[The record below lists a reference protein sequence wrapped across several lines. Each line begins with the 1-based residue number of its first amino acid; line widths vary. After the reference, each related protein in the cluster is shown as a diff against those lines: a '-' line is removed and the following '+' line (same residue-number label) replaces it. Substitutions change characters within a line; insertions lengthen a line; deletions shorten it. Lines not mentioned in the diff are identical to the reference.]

1 MSILKYIKEKI
12 FFIVFNI
19 LILSISYLLL
29 DGLHVDK
36 YAIIFVIFLNLICSV
51 SLYIYDYF
59 NKRNFYNEVLLN
71 LKALDKKYLISD
83 LIQEPNF
90 QEGKLLYEI
99 IKETDKSMNDEIAK
113 FKMNNEEYKEYIELW
128 VHEVKT
134 PIASCKLIIENNPSE
149 VTSSL
154 EEEIDKVENYIE
166 QALFYTKSN
175 MVEKDYLI
183 KRLNIRDCINSTL
196 KRNANV
202 LINKGIRMELKDTS
216 KTVYSDSKW
225 VEFIIQQILSNSIK
239 YMDKSTGVIK
249 IYCLEEEDNIILN
262 IEDNGIGM
270 NEKDQVKAFDKGYTG
285 ENGRRYGRST
295 GIGLYLCKT
304 LANKLGLNIKIYS
317 EVGKGTKISLVFPR
331 NKLFIFGER

>member
-12 FFIVFNI
+12 FFIILNI
-19 LILSISYLLL
+19 VMLTITYLILN
-29 DGLHVDK
+29 GLEVDK
-36 YAIIFVIFLNLICSV
+36 YAIIFIIFLNFV
-51 SLYIYDYF
+51 SSIAVYIYDYS
-59 NKRNFYNEVLLN
+59 NKKKFYNEVLLN
-71 LKALDKKYLISD
+71 LRALDKKYLISD
-83 LIQEPNF
+83 LIEEPNF

-113 FKMNNEEYKEYIELW
+113 FKINNEEYKEYIELW

-134 PIASCKLIIENNPSE
+134 PIASCKLVIENNPSE

-183 KRLNIRDCINSTL
+183 KELNIKDCINSSL
-196 KRNANV
+196 KKNANV
-202 LINKGIRMELKDTS
+202 LINKGIRIELKDTS

-239 YMDKSTGVIK
+239 YMDKTLGVIK

-304 LANKLGLNIKIYS
+304 LSNKLGLGIEISS
-317 EVGKGTKISLVFPR
+317 EVGKGTKIRLVFPI
-331 NKLFIFGER
+331 NKLFIFGES

>member
-12 FFIVFNI
+12 FFIILNVVMLI
-19 LILSISYLLL
+19 ITYLILN
-29 DGLHVDK
+29 GLEVDK
-36 YAIIFVIFLNLICSV
+36 YAIIFIIFLNFV
-51 SLYIYDYF
+51 SSILLHIYDYL
-59 NKRNFYNEVLLN
+59 NKKKFYNEVLLN
-71 LKALDKKYLISD
+71 LRALDKKYLISD
-83 LIQEPNF
+83 LIEEPNF

-113 FKMNNEEYKEYIELW
+113 FKINNEEYKEYIELW
-128 VHEVKT
+128 VHEIKT
-134 PIASCKLIIENNPSE
+134 PIASCKLVIENNPSE

-183 KRLNIRDCINSTL
+183 KQLNIKDCINSTL
-196 KRNANV
+196 KKNANV
-202 LINKGIRMELKDTS
+202 LINKGIRIELKDND

-239 YMDKSTGVIK
+239 YMDKTLGVIK
-249 IYCLEEEDNIILN
+249 IYCLEEEDNVILN

-304 LANKLGLNIKIYS
+304 LANKLGLGIDIFS
-317 EVGKGTKISLVFPR
+317 EAGKGTKIRLVFTI
-331 NKLFIFGER
+331 NKLFIFGES